1 MTLRLRRPR
10 RFAAFAASGWLI
22 GCLAGCELPH
32 PFEADRPPAA
42 LMSIRDSLPVAVA
55 PIEGEPSRTA
65 DELAPAVAKALQKR
79 DIAATERST
88 SPASNTLR
96 GTIERMQTS
105 AGKLTL
111 RADWRLFDPA
121 GKLIG
126 ERSEQAEAPARDWE
140 GGDEVAIGRLAEASA
155 AGLAGLMQDEP
166 AKAPVA
172 AATAAAAGG
181 AAGGEGRIRV
191 TVRKISGAPGDGDE
205 SLAKAVA
212 TVLQRQQVDIVEDGK
227 GKTDLYLDGE
237 VVVAPQKGNQQ
248 HVKIVW
254 HVRRADGAEIG
265 TVGQENDVPK
275 GLLDGPWGD
284 VAYSVAIA
292 AGDGIAQLVSRG
304 APERRGT
311 S

>member
-1 MTLRLRRPR
+1 MTSRACRTGRLT
-10 RFAAFAASGWLI
+10 AFAAAGWLI
-22 GCLAGCELPH
+22 GCLGGCELPH

-42 LMSIRDSLPVAVA
+42 LMSIRDSVPVAVA
-55 PIEGEPSRTA
+55 PVEGEPARTA
-65 DELAPAVAKALQKR
+65 DGLGPAIAKALLKR
-79 DIAATERST
+79 DIAATDRSS

-96 GTIERMQTS
+96 GTIERMQTD

-121 GKLIG
+121 GTLIG

-140 GGDEVAIGRLAEASA
+140 GGDEAAIGRLAEASA

-166 AKAPVA
+166 PKPPAA
-172 AATAAAAGG
+172 AATDAAAA
-181 AAGGEGRIRV
+181 GEGRIRV
-191 TVRKISGAPGDGDE
+191 SVRRISGAPGDGDQ

-212 TVLQRQQVDIVEDGK
+212 AVLQRQEVDIVEAGK
-227 GKTDLYLDGE
+227 GRADLYLDGE
-237 VVVAPQKGNQQ
+237 VLVAPQKGNQQ

-254 HVRRADGAEIG
+254 HVHRADGAEVG

-275 GLLDGPWGD
+275 GMLDGPWGD

-292 AGDGIAQLVSRG
+292 GADGLMQVIARAG
-304 APERRGT
+304 PERK